1 MCRNVA
7 SVEGAIA
14 SQRTPRGVWSFPA
27 GGSYTGHVT
36 QREEFEASDR
46 ILTVP
51 NLLSFLRLAL
61 VPVFLIL
68 LVDGQDFLALVVLA
82 VSGFTDFL
90 DGYLARRLNQ
100 VSKLGQLLDPA
111 ADRLYILA
119 ALLGLGWR
127 DLIPLWLVAV
137 IIARDLMLLVLAG
150 LLARAGHGAFPVNW
164 VGKWATACLFVG
176 LPLLMLAAAFPS
188 TAGYAQPIGLI
199 VAILGAGLYWW
210 AGGLY
215 LVQTVRATRKRKGQT
230 PP

>member
-1 MCRNVA
+1 MR
-7 SVEGAIA
+7 
-14 SQRTPRGVWSFPA
+14 
-27 GGSYTGHVT
+27 

-68 LVDGQDFLALVVLA
+68 LVVGEDFIALAVLAL
-82 VSGFTDFL
+82 SGFTDFL
-90 DGYLARRLNQ
+90 DGFLARRLNQ

-127 DLIPLWLVAV
+127 DLIPLWLVIV
-137 IIARDLMLLVLAG
+137 IIARDVMLVVLAA
-150 LLARAGHGAFPVNW
+150 LLARIGHGAFPVNW

-176 LPLLMLAAAFPS
+176 LPLLMLAAAFPV
-188 TAGYAQPIGLI
+188 TAAWAQPVGLI
-199 VAILGAGLYWW
+199 VAILGAALYWW

-215 LVQTVRATRKRKGQT
+215 LVQTVRATGKRDGQT
-230 PP
+230 QPQSDTLEP

>member
-1 MCRNVA
+1 MAHRDNP
-7 SVEGAIA
+7 E
-14 SQRTPRGVWSFPA
+14 P
-27 GGSYTGHVT
+27 
-36 QREEFEASDR
+36 SDR

-68 LVDGQDFLALVVLA
+68 LVEGEDLAALIVLA

-90 DGYLARRLNQ
+90 DGWIARRFNQ

-127 DLIPLWLVAV
+127 DLIPLWLVVV
-137 IIARDLMLLVLAG
+137 IIARDVMLVVLAAV
-150 LLARAGHGAFPVNW
+150 LAKIGHGAFPVNW

-176 LPLLMLAAAFPS
+176 LPLLMLAAAFPG
-188 TAGYAQPIGLI
+188 TANYTQPFGMIFAVVG
-199 VAILGAGLYWW
+199 AILYWW
-210 AGGLY
+210 AGVLY
-215 LVQTVRATRKRKGQT
+215 LVQTVKASGKREGQT
-230 PP
+230 GSRSDTLEP

>member
-1 MCRNVA
+1 MEQGQN
-7 SVEGAIA
+7 SE
-14 SQRTPRGVWSFPA
+14 P
-27 GGSYTGHVT
+27 
-36 QREEFEASDR
+36 SDR

-61 VPVFLIL
+61 VPVFLVL
-68 LVDGQDFLALVVLA
+68 LVEGEDFVALAVLAL
-82 VSGFTDFL
+82 SGFTDFL

-127 DLIPLWLVAV
+127 DLVPLWLVIV
-137 IIARDLMLLVLAG
+137 IIARDVMLLVLAL
-150 LLARAGHGAFPVNW
+150 LLARIGHGALPVNW

-176 LPLLMLAAAFPS
+176 LPLLMLSAAFPDTS
-188 TAGYAQPIGLI
+188 AYTQPFGMIFA
-199 VAILGAGLYWW
+199 VVGAALYWW

-215 LVQTVRATRKRKGQT
+215 LVQTVRASRNREGQT
-230 PP
+230 GFGSDTLEP

>member
-1 MCRNVA
+1 VA
-7 SVEGAIA
+7 
-14 SQRTPRGVWSFPA
+14 
-27 GGSYTGHVT
+27 H
-36 QREEFEASDR
+36 REEPEASDR

-68 LVDGQDFLALVVLA
+68 LVDGQDLIALAILAL
-82 VSGFTDFL
+82 SGFTDFL

-137 IIARDLMLLVLAG
+137 IIARDIMLIVLAA
-150 LLARAGHGAFPVNW
+150 LLAKIGHGAFPVNW

-176 LPLLMLAAAFPS
+176 LPLLMLAAAFPA
-188 TAGYAQPIGLI
+188 TAAYTQPVGLI
-199 VAILGAGLYWW
+199 VAILGAALYWW
-210 AGGLY
+210 AGVIY
-215 LVQTVRATRKRKGQT
+215 LLQTVRATGKPKEQT
-230 PP
+230 PPQSDTLEP

>member
-1 MCRNVA
+1 
-7 SVEGAIA
+7 VEHRAE
-14 SQRTPRGVWSFPA
+14 P
-27 GGSYTGHVT
+27 
-36 QREEFEASDR
+36 EASDR

-51 NLLSFLRLAL
+51 NILSFLRLAL
-61 VPVFLIL
+61 VPVFLVL
-68 LVDGQDFLALVVLA
+68 LVEGEDLAALAVLAL
-82 VSGFTDFL
+82 SGFTDFL

-127 DLIPLWLVAV
+127 DLIPLWLVVV
-137 IIARDLMLLVLAG
+137 IIARDVMLIALAAW
-150 LLARAGHGAFPVNW
+150 LAKIGHGAFPVNW

-176 LPLLMLAAAFPS
+176 LPLLMLAAAFPA
-188 TAGYAQPIGLI
+188 TAVVTQPVGLI

-215 LVQTVRATRKRKGQT
+215 LLQTVRASGIPKGQT
-230 PP
+230 EPQSDTLEP

>member
-1 MCRNVA
+1 
-7 SVEGAIA
+7 VE
-14 SQRTPRGVWSFPA
+14 QRAEPEP
-27 GGSYTGHVT
+27 
-36 QREEFEASDR
+36 SDR

-51 NLLSFLRLAL
+51 NILSFLRLAL
-61 VPVFLIL
+61 VPVFLVL
-68 LVDGQDFLALVVLA
+68 LVEGEDLAALAVLA

-127 DLIPLWLVAV
+127 DLIPLWVVIVILARDVMLI
-137 IIARDLMLLVLAG
+137 IIAAWLAKIG
-150 LLARAGHGAFPVNW
+150 QGAFPVNW

-176 LPLLMLAAAFPS
+176 LPLLMLSAAFPA
-188 TAGYAQPIGLI
+188 TAAYTQPVGLI
-199 VAILGAGLYWW
+199 ISILGAGLYWW

-215 LVQTVRATRKRKGQT
+215 IAQTVRATGKRNGQT
-230 PP
+230 EPQSDTLEP

>member
-1 MCRNVA
+1 M
-7 SVEGAIA
+7 
-14 SQRTPRGVWSFPA
+14 TK
-27 GGSYTGHVT
+27 
-36 QREEFEASDR
+36 RENPEASDR

-51 NLLSFLRLAL
+51 NILSFLRLAL

-68 LVDGQDFLALVVLA
+68 LVEGEDILALVVLA
-82 VSGFTDFL
+82 ISGLTDFL

-127 DLIPLWLVAV
+127 DLIPLWLVVV
-137 IIARDLMLLVLAG
+137 IIARDVMLVVLAAV
-150 LLARAGHGAFPVNW
+150 LARIGHGAFPVNW

-176 LPLLMLAAAFPS
+176 LPLLMLAAAFPA
-188 TAGYAQPIGLI
+188 TAAVTQPVGLVISI
-199 VAILGAGLYWW
+199 VGAALYWW

-215 LVQTVRATRKRKGQT
+215 IVQTVRATGKRTGQRGPRSDT
-230 PP
+230 LEP

>member
-1 MCRNVA
+1 
-7 SVEGAIA
+7 VE
-14 SQRTPRGVWSFPA
+14 QRLSPEP
-27 GGSYTGHVT
+27 
-36 QREEFEASDR
+36 SDR

-68 LVDGQDFLALVVLA
+68 LVEGDDIAALAVLA

-127 DLIPLWLVAV
+127 DLVPLWLVIV
-137 IIARDLMLLVLAG
+137 IIARDVMLLILAG
-150 LLARAGHGAFPVNW
+150 LLARVGQGALPVNW
-164 VGKWATACLFVG
+164 VGKWATACLFLG
-176 LPLLMLAAAFPS
+176 LPLLMVSAAFPATS
-188 TAGYAQPIGLI
+188 PFTQPIGM
-199 VAILGAGLYWW
+199 VFAVVGAVLYWW
-210 AGGLY
+210 AGILY
-215 LVQTVRATRKRKGQT
+215 LLGTVRASRNPEGQT
-230 PP
+230 GFRSDTLEP